1 LLRIHFSGD
10 DLARTR
16 LAGGPDPMWETLLS
30 LHVLQQPED
39 VGPLRQ
45 WRNTVRK
52 QVPPST
58 ALLHELAPYRGYSA
72 DFLTPAGVGD
82 EGFEAGLEAVLATP
96 RHRLRGDIAVLM
108 AERRPT
114 PWLRSLA
121 EGRSTS
127 LERLGHALRDYHSC
141 AIAPFWREL
150 CHQAAFDRAARAH
163 MLVEY
168 GLGRLLGTLLPAMR
182 WQGRTLTVPYG
193 GYDRDVY
200 LDGRGLLVVPSM
212 FCRGRP
218 VCLRDPGLPPVLVYP
233 IAPALSRLGPA
244 ENAMAGR
251 DDDLHVATPAR
262 RGPAG
267 VVRQLTRREQQV
279 LALMAEGRSNE
290 AITQRLGVSDKT
302 VETHVRNIFA
312 KLKLKPDLA
321 DHRRVLAVLAYLHS
335 GLLPAPARP
344 HPGRGEAG
352 GEGVLELLTE

>member
-1 LLRIHFSGD
+1 
-10 DLARTR
+10 
-16 LAGGPDPMWETLLS
+16 M
-30 LHVLQQPED
+30 
-39 VGPLRQ
+39 
-45 WRNTVRK
+45 
-52 QVPPST
+52 
-58 ALLHELAPYRGYSA
+58 
-72 DFLTPAGVGD
+72 
-82 EGFEAGLEAVLATP
+82 
-96 RHRLRGDIAVLM
+96 
-108 AERRPT
+108 
-114 PWLRSLA
+114 RSLA

-127 LERLGHALRDYHSC
+127 LERLGHALQDYHSR

-193 GYDRDVY
+193 RYDRDVH

-218 VCLRDPGLPPVLVYP
+218 ICLRDPGLPPVLVYP
-233 IAPALSRLGPA
+233 LAPALSRLGPA

-251 DDDLHVATPAR
+251 DDDLYDATPGR

-312 KLKLKPDLA
+312 KLELKPDLA

-344 HPGRGEAG
+344 HPRRGEAG
-352 GEGVLELLTE
+352 GEGVVELLTE